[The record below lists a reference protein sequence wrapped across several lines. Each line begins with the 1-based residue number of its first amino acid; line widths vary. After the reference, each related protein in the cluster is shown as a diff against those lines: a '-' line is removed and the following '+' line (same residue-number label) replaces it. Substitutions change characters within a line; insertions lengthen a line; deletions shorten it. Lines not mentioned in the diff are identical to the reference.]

1 MHGQHPCM
9 SALSEPRSRELH
21 SGFVAPRPLVAIAS
35 VIGSLALV
43 AIGNGLMF
51 AYIPV
56 RLGADGFAPTWAGGI
71 LTGLS
76 AGGIAGCLL
85 TGALVRRIGHARAYM
100 VLSALIVLS
109 NAAVGAGA
117 YPVQWIF
124 ARALYGFA
132 ISGMFIVAQ
141 SWLNDA
147 VDNSIRGR
155 VMAAF
160 YVSYVV
166 CLGIGSALMG
176 VLDIG
181 SAQAPLVGIV
191 FTALSMLPIGMTRL
205 AQPPAP
211 EAASVAVGRAWR
223 ISPVGIA
230 GMLAVGGLS
239 MMIAG
244 FTPIHATAKGYTQQE
259 VAMLLICMPL
269 GTLLFQIPFGWIS
282 DRTDRRYVLIA
293 ASLIVAVAG
302 VAAARYDAATLTVIL
317 VIYVVWSGA
326 SESIYS
332 LSSAHA
338 NDRAAKDDLVTLS
351 SSMLFAWSVS
361 GFLIPGIGTAL
372 TAVYGTQSF
381 IYVAIVI
388 AIAFG
393 LFVIWRVL
401 RAPPVPAD
409 ETGSFAPMTAQAPLP
424 VELGFTPE
432 EPAALPAPKR

>member
-1 MHGQHPCM
+1 M
-9 SALSEPRSRELH
+9 
-21 SGFVAPRPLVAIAS
+21 VAIAS
-35 VIGSLALV
+35 VIFSLALV
-43 AIGNGLMF
+43 AVGNGLMF

-56 RLGADGFAPTWAGGI
+56 RLGAEGFPPTWAGGI

-85 TGALVRRIGHARAYM
+85 TSALVRRVGHARAYM

-109 NAAVGAGA
+109 NACVGAGT
-117 YPVQWIF
+117 YPIAWIF

-147 VDNSIRGR
+147 VENSIRGR
-155 VMAAF
+155 VMAIF

-166 CLGIGSALMG
+166 GLGCGSALMG
-176 VLDIG
+176 LLDI
-181 SAQAPLVGIV
+181 ATAEAPLVGIG
-191 FTALSMLPIGMTRL
+191 FAALSILPIGLTRL

-211 EAASVAVGRAWR
+211 EGASVALRLAWR
-223 ISPVGIA
+223 ISPVGVA

-244 FTPIHATAKGYTQQE
+244 FAPIHATAKGYSQQE
-259 VAMLLICMPL
+259 VATLLFAMPL

-293 ASLIVAVAG
+293 ASALVALAG
-302 VAAARYDAATLTVIL
+302 IAASRFDGATLLVMI

-338 NDRAAKDDLVTLS
+338 NDRAGKDDLVTLS

-361 GFLIPGIGTAL
+361 GFVIPGIGTAL

-381 IYVAIVI
+381 MYVAIVI
-388 AIAFG
+388 AVIYC
-393 LFVIWRVL
+393 LFVIWRVAKA
-401 RAPPVPAD
+401 RAVPAD
-409 ETGSFAPMTAQAPLP
+409 ETGSFSPMTAQAPLP
-424 VELGFTPE
+424 VDLAFSSEDE
-432 EPAALPAPKR
+432 RR